1 VSFVGDAMVAVVQG
15 VDEVHRFVGEP
26 PVVVGGLAVMSR
38 LTSPYRATVDLD
50 VVDRQRGQRPHL
62 ELLRAAPGAQAV
74 EPAALLLPT
83 LYGPVRIDVLE
94 VRQVEIDEPS
104 DDPGDRLHANSHAWA
119 SDTATEITL
128 EVFAADGA
136 TVVATTRVAEPG
148 PLIAMKLQAIMNRN
162 AEKQGTDLLDIV
174 RLVLDPVAG
183 PAALSQLRSV
193 DAALAA
199 DIDRHVDLWLD
210 QRRRQALGWILSL
223 GGNDVTADHLVPASE
238 LLHEA

>member
-1 VSFVGDAMVAVVQG
+1 MTVTVVEHHGADNYVHGAAV
-15 VDEVHRFVGEP
+15 
-26 PVVVGGLAVMSR
+26 
-38 LTSPYRATVDLD
+38 
-50 VVDRQRGQRPHL
+50 
-62 ELLRAAPGAQAV
+62 
-74 EPAALLLPT
+74 LLPT

-104 DDPGDRLHANSHAWA
+104 DDPGDRLHANSHAWG

-148 PLIAMKLQAIMNRN
+148 PLVAMKLQAIMNRN
-162 AEKQGTDLLDIV
+162 AKKQGTDLLDIV

-193 DAALAA
+193 GPTDDAEDLARSCWQA
-199 DIDRHVDLWLD
+199 P
-210 QRRRQALGWILSL
+210 ALGSSGRSWM
-223 GGNDVTADHLVPASE
+223 HC
-238 LLHEA
+238 